1 MGNHGASSGAI
12 WLKESV
18 HVGVEIRLVAVRGG
32 EPNFG
37 RVTACEIHFKTPR
50 VPDPF

>member
-18 HVGVEIRLVAVRGG
+18 HVVVEIRLVVVRGG
-32 EPNFG
+32 
-37 RVTACEIHFKTPR
+37 
-50 VPDPF
+50 